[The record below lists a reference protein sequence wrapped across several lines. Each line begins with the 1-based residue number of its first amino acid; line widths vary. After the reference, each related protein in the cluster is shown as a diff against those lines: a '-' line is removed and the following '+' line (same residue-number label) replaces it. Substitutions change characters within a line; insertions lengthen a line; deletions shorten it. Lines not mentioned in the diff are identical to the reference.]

1 MSAGALGADPRLE
14 EWVRR
19 EYRLPERDPDTPWTP
34 PKAVPGANLPGQHDA
49 GQPGAAQDATAGP
62 SSDAAGSGTAQTDVA
77 ARQADLDWGLFGAQ
91 PGGEQMDLFDQPA
104 EQDPGTSGVDVAKFS
119 F

>member
-1 MSAGALGADPRLE
+1 M
-14 EWVRR
+14 
-19 EYRLPERDPDTPWTP
+19 PELKTTAPGTNLSKPDST
-34 PKAVPGANLPGQHDA
+34 D
-49 GQPGAAQDATAGP
+49 GQPSKDDPA
-62 SSDAAGSGTAQTDVA
+62 SSDGQPTDAPQTDVA